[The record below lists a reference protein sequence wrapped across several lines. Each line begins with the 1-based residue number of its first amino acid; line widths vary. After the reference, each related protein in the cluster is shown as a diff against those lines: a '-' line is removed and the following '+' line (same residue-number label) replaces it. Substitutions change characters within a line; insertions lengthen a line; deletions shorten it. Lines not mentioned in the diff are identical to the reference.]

1 MKTNLQ
7 PAILETREGK
17 EANDILR
24 SCVHCGFCTATC
36 PTYQLL
42 GDELDSP
49 RGRIYLIKELLEGQ
63 KPTEATQLHLDR
75 CLTCRSCESTCPSG
89 VQYGRLV
96 DIGRNI
102 VEKTV
107 KRSLGDRLK
116 RHALEKIITKKT
128 VFRSL
133 ITAGKIVKPVLPK
146 TLQKKIPAAQK
157 VVMNWPQ
164 SNHTRKM
171 LFLDGCVQPVL
182 APNINIST
190 AQLLNRLEIT
200 LIPTSQVNCC
210 GAVTYHLNKQTESL
224 TFIKQNIDAWWP
236 LIEKGA
242 EAIVIT
248 ASGCGTMVKEYGHLL
263 EDDPV
268 YAAKAKLIS
277 EMTKDLCEV
286 FTDELTTLKAKVLE
300 PIKRK
305 QSDECRVAFH
315 APCSLQ
321 HGQQIKGVVENLLT
335 HAGYT
340 LTTIED
346 SHLCCG
352 SAGTYSLLQPDLSE
366 QLLDKKVENIER
378 EHPQFIV
385 TANIGCLTQLQS
397 GTKTRVL
404 HWAELLEEALT

>member
-1 MKTNLQ
+1 MKTNLDT
-7 PAILETREGK
+7 AVLETREGK

-49 RGRIYLIKELLEGQ
+49 RGRIYLIKELLEGK

-75 CLTCRSCESTCPSG
+75 CLTCRSCETTCPSG
-89 VQYGRLV
+89 VKYGRLV
-96 DIGRNI
+96 DIGRNM

-107 KRSLGDRLK
+107 PRTLGDRLK
-116 RHALEKIITKKT
+116 RHTLEKVITNRT

-133 ITAGKIVKPVLPK
+133 ITVGQIVKPALPK
-146 TLQKKIPAAQK
+146 ALKKKIPTAQK
-157 VVMNWPQ
+157 VATKWPQ
-164 SNHTRKM
+164 SNHPRKM

-182 APNINIST
+182 APNINTAT
-190 AQLLNRLEIT
+190 AQLLDRLKIT

-224 TFIKQNIDAWWP
+224 VFIKQNIDAWWP
-236 LIEKGA
+236 LIEQGA

-248 ASGCGTMVKEYGHLL
+248 ASGCGTMIKEYGHLL
-263 EDDPV
+263 VDDPV
-268 YAAKAKLIS
+268 YAKKAKTIS
-277 EMTKDLCEV
+277 EIAKDLCEV
-286 FTDELTTLKAKVLE
+286 FTEEFATLKDKVLE
-300 PIKRK
+300 PIKQK
-305 QSDECRVAFH
+305 HIETCKVAFH

-321 HGQQIKGVVENLLT
+321 HGQQIKGVVEKLLT
-335 HAGYT
+335 SAGYT
-340 LTTIED
+340 LTAIED

-352 SAGTYSLLQPDLSE
+352 SAGTYSLLQPELSE
-366 QLLDKKVENIER
+366 KLLDSKIENIER
-378 EHPQFIV
+378 NHPEVIV
-385 TANIGCLTQLQS
+385 TANIGCLTQLQG

-404 HWAELLEEALT
+404 HWAELLEEALA

>member
-1 MKTNLQ
+1 MKTNLE
-7 PAILETREGK
+7 PTVLETREGK

-96 DIGRNI
+96 DIGRNM

-107 KRSLGDRLK
+107 TRSLGERLK
-116 RHALEKIITKKT
+116 RHTLEKIITKKT

-133 ITAGKIVKPVLPK
+133 ITAGKIVKPALPK
-146 TLQKKIPAAQK
+146 VLKKKIPTAQK
-157 VVMNWPQ
+157 VAMKWPQ

-171 LFLDGCVQPVL
+171 LFLDGCVQPIL

-190 AQLLNRLEIT
+190 AQLLDRLEIA
-200 LIPTSQVNCC
+200 LIPTSQVSCC

-224 TFIKQNIDAWWP
+224 VFIKQNIDAWWP

-268 YAAKAKLIS
+268 YATKAKAIS

-305 QSDECRVAFH
+305 QTDKCRVAFH

-321 HGQQIKGVVENLLT
+321 HGQQIKGIVENLLT
-335 HAGYT
+335 NAGYT

-366 QLLDKKVENIER
+366 QLLNRKIENIER
-378 EHPQFIV
+378 EHPKYIV

-404 HWAELLEEALT
+404 HWAELLEEALN